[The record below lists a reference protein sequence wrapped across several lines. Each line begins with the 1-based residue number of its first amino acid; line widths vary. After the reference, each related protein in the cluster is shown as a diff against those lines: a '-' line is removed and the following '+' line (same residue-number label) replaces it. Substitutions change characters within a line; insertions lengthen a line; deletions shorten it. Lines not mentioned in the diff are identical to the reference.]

1 MTDLMG
7 MFGTLAVNAAALI
20 GLMVAVSPIV
30 RRLAIQPD
38 RRYRILLGLGFGLA
52 GIGVMLVSVEVA
64 DGILIDGRNV
74 AIAVASLFAGP
85 GAAALA
91 AVCIGGTRMLLGG
104 DGAIF
109 GALQALLVWLG
120 CLAYL
125 RYLPIDRIRPPA
137 GRLLLLGL
145 LLTAGNAV
153 PAFLAGV
160 IGSWPLALA
169 ANVGLIYL
177 AAGACFYT
185 GCLVA
190 TAKLLAREHAQIA
203 AEKSLQE
210 RDERLQ
216 ALAETSNDW
225 FWETNANDRLTY
237 LSARIEDVLGVNQA
251 EFMGRTRDH
260 LLVDTID
267 GDFARSRQAVE
278 AREPFRNLVWA
289 LRLPAGEVRWLRSSG
304 VPLTDSAGHFT
315 GYLGVTTDVTE
326 HRHAQKTIQW
336 QASHDPLTDLPNRAL
351 FHSRLQRML
360 THADGT
366 GRRIALLFIDLDQF
380 KRINDSFGHT
390 FGDQLISA
398 AAERI
403 VGCTSPADVVA
414 RLGGDEFTVIT
425 DDLDDPIDVE
435 RIARRIIS
443 AFEAPFLLER
453 REVYVSASLGIAI
466 FPDNARSADA
476 LMREADAALYRAKD
490 GGRND
495 FRFFTPELNERSR
508 ERTMMESQLR
518 RALEREELYL
528 CYQPQIRTSD
538 REIVGVEALLR
549 WENEVLGQVPTPQFI
564 ALAED
569 SGLIVPIGTWVL
581 ETACRQ
587 IAELRTGRLPL
598 SLAVNVSSRQFTTPG
613 LLDAVQ
619 NALSVSGLPAGAL
632 ELEITESVLMADLK
646 QTYETLEALSA
657 LGIQLSLDDFG
668 TGYSSLSYL
677 RRFPVNVL
685 KIDRAFVN
693 DVTKDAGAAAVVESI
708 IAMAHGLKLT
718 VVSEGVETPEQHAFM
733 VRHGVDRGQGYL
745 YGRPMLLKD
754 FTETYCAREVA

>member
-30 RRLAIQPD
+30 RRLAIKPD
-38 RRYRILLGLGFGLA
+38 RHDRILLGIGFGLA
-52 GIGVMLVSVEVA
+52 GIVVMLVSVEVA

-74 AIAVASLFAGP
+74 AVAIASLFG
-85 GAAALA
+85 GLWTGALA
-91 AVCIGGTRMLLGG
+91 AVCIGGTRLLLGG
-104 DGAIF
+104 DGAAF
-109 GALQALLVWLG
+109 GALSTLLAWLA
-120 CLAYL
+120 CMAHL
-125 RYLPIDRIRPPA
+125 RFLPIDRINPA
-137 GRLLLLGL
+137 NARLLLLGL
-145 LLTAGNAV
+145 LLTVATAAC
-153 PAFLAGV
+153 AFLAGL
-160 IGSWPLALA
+160 IGSWPWAVA
-169 ANVGLIYL
+169 VDVGFVYL
-177 AAGACFYT
+177 GAGACFYT
-185 GCLVA
+185 VCLIA
-190 TAKLLAREHAQIA
+190 IAKLLAREHAQVA
-203 AEKSLQE
+203 TEKSLHE
-210 RDERLQ
+210 RDERLR
-216 ALAETSNDW
+216 ALVEISYDW
-225 FWETNANDRLTY
+225 FWETDAEDHLSY
-237 LSARIEDVLGVNQA
+237 LSARVEDVLGVHRT
-251 EFMGRTRDH
+251 EFVGRSRDH

-267 GDFARSRQAVE
+267 GDFAKSRQAVE
-278 AREPFRNLVWA
+278 ERKPFRNLIWA
-289 LRLPAGEVRWLRSSG
+289 VRLPAGEVRWLRCSG
-304 VPLTDSAGHFT
+304 VPLTDAAGHFT

-360 THADGT
+360 THADSA

-390 FGDQLISA
+390 VGDQLISA

-453 REVYVSASLGIAI
+453 REVYVSASVGIAI

-490 GGRND
+490 SGRND
-495 FRFFTPELNERSR
+495 FRFFTPELNEQSR

-528 CYQPQIRTSD
+528 CYQPQIRISD
-538 REIVGVEALLR
+538 SEIVGVEALLR
-549 WENEVLGQVPTPQFI
+549 WENEVLGLVPTPQFI

-569 SGLIVPIGTWVL
+569 SGLIVPIGAWVL

-587 IAELRTGRLPL
+587 IAELTKGHPPL
-598 SLAVNVSSRQFTTPG
+598 NLAVNVSSRQFTTPG
-613 LLDAVQ
+613 LLEAVQ
-619 NALSVSGLPAGAL
+619 HALSVSGLPESAL
-632 ELEITESVLMADLK
+632 ELEITESVLMADLR

-745 YGRPMLLKD
+745 YGKPMLLKD
-754 FTETYCAREVA
+754 FAEIYCAREVA